1 MLSYFPTFPWGGHIN
16 EKTLQFLVHNKTKQ
30 TAKSYVVCRYLSVY
44 VSVCEHMDEGRRW
57 GGKMLNL
64 SKGIFQTQLEIE
76 HRCQKSTMPLTG
88 SSTDLTYESKE
99 SDLEDGSIEIPQ
111 TEAQRS
117 KRVKSKAEHSRVG
130 G

>member
-1 MLSYFPTFPWGGHIN
+1 M
-16 EKTLQFLVHNKTKQ
+16 
-30 TAKSYVVCRYLSVY
+30 VCTYLSAY

-76 HRCQKSTMPLTG
+76 HRCQKSTMPLKG
-88 SSTDLTYESKE
+88 SSTDLTHESKE